1 MKEENE
7 WAKTICL
14 GDVPEKIMKKHKIF
28 KYIGIILS
36 SLLMV
41 VSVLLAFSAKW
52 MFDTWTSLTMDELVF
67 HLTTSLEGTNTD
79 MIKAYCLKMCR
90 SGSNLFGCSGC
101 YLGNLQSK
109 KEKHKQNDDCYMFDG
124 NCCDWNGSSCH
135 MAQVKYR

>member
-79 MIKAYCLKMCR
+79 MIKAYCLKCVVPAVIC
-90 SGSNLFGCSGC
+90 LAAVVAIWVICS
-101 YLGNLQSK
+101 LK
-109 KEKHKQNDDCYMFDG
+109 RKT
-124 NCCDWNGSSCH
+124 
-135 MAQVKYR
+135 